1 MKKIF
6 TIYTAIIAV
15 LFTACSC
22 NHEIESA
29 DMGGRDFCVSAFAS
43 ESKTVADGFSVSW
56 LSGDS
61 FNLFH
66 AEAGESSYVSDGKFT
81 IAAADLAAGLFRG
94 TVSSP
99 FESGISYD
107 WYAIYPYSSHITT
120 PAAATSGYVYI
131 GDSRGE
137 KQKGNN
143 STAHLSG
150 TSCPLYAVSR
160 DVQSSGPV
168 SLTMK
173 QLSSVLEFEVSN
185 TSDKPLTVKSISFT
199 SDEDIVGSYFIDFT
213 GTSPQYTP
221 KEGYAYDTA
230 DLEVENA
237 TAIAK
242 GESAKFY
249 LAIKPHTVEA
259 GSEIEM
265 VVNNCRKTKTIT
277 SDLVFHPGKVKKV
290 NFAYEAP
297 AAGEATEDVIVA
309 DDLVATSTTYK
320 DFSGVTKPSGAVYAG
335 NNAMTTSG
343 AIQLRSS
350 NSNSGIVSTSSAG
363 YARKVSVVW
372 ASSTASG
379 KTIDVYGK
387 STAYTSASELYVN
400 NAKGTKIGSIVCG
413 TSTELFITSDYE
425 YIGLRSN
432 SGALYLDSVTIS
444 WNGDAGTGGEGGG
457 TGGDVP
463 GTVTWRLVSDAS
475 TLATG
480 DKLIFVCSSKNT
492 AAGAISDG
500 LMQKVDVTVT
510 NNEIASL
517 PAGVQILSLGGSKG
531 AWTFAASDGKLLG
544 ATAAKKVAWGSGTTT
559 WSIGIA
565 SDGKATIQN
574 GTSTYGRFLYN
585 AGSPRFTT
593 YTSDTN
599 ISMIL
604 PEIYRSTTQSGGN
617 TGDETGGTGSGTGSG
632 GGTSMVDKQP
642 AISLSNLSASA
653 TSATSIT
660 IKGSFSGAS
669 SVPTALGF
677 YWGTSSNN
685 LPNYVSATS
694 IPNSTNGTFTAT
706 INGLT
711 EGETYV
717 YCAYAEVKGTGSYA
731 SQTGQYYASDTQWI
745 TLTSGSTPAVD
756 ETWLELASTIE
767 GDARYVVNT
776 TKSGTERNYTVYY
789 DTQMYTPLW
798 TAYPLNST
806 HMGNLKRP
814 GSWTYNPS
822 ISYDYQVNVTGNSYS
837 NGYSRGHM
845 CPNGSRNGISGMQK
859 QTFYVTNQVPQIQN
873 QFNGGIW
880 GSLENAIQGVARK
893 EEIYVVTGVCFEKV
907 GETKT
912 LNYATPSSGTP
923 SKVPVPNYFYKA
935 VLRVKKSG
943 SNITSACTVAF
954 WFEHKT
960 YSDSSSYPNYTIS
973 VDQLEQW
980 TGFDFFVNLPDS
992 IEAAAESQNTT
1003 WSQFQSF

>member
-99 FESGISYD
+99 FESGSSYD

-221 KEGYAYDTA
+221 KDGYAYDTA

-259 GSEIEM
+259 GGEIEM

-350 NSNSGIVSTSSAG
+350 NSNSGIVSTGSAG

-372 ASSTASG
+372 ESSTTSG
-379 KTIDVYGK
+379 RTIDVYGK
-387 STAYTSASELYVN
+387 STAYTSASELYVSN
-400 NAKGTKIGSIVCG
+400 TKGTKIGSIVCG
-413 TSTELFITSDYE
+413 TSTELVITSDYE

-463 GTVTWRLVSDAS
+463 GTEDPTTYSKTYSYGNLEGWSITYYNDNDTYYLVPDESNTES
-475 TLATG
+475 IITLIDLFK
-480 DKLIFVCSSKNT
+480 DK
-492 AAGAISDG
+492 
-500 LMQKVDVTVT
+500 TVT
-510 NNEIASL
+510 SDVVVTMNVATYGNGSNPTAETFKFYTTSDCS
-517 PAGVQILSLGGSKG
+517 QQLS
-531 AWTFAASDGKLLG
+531 ADQ
-544 ATAAKKVAWGSGTTT
+544 SGTLPN
-559 WSIGIA
+559 S
-565 SDGKATIQN
+565 K
-574 GTSTYGRFLYN
+574 
-585 AGSPRFTT
+585 T
-593 YTSDTN
+593 YTDVVYT
-599 ISMIL
+599 ISKSQASNLSKDLVIKITK
-604 PEIYRSTTQSGGN
+604 PGRQIRVKSISVKFTYTTQSGGN
-617 TGDETGGTGSGTGSG
+617 TGGETGGTESGTGG
-632 GGTSMVDKQP
+632 GETPMVDKQP
-642 AISLSNLSASA
+642 AISLSNLSASV

-669 SVPTALGF
+669 SVPTVLGF

-731 SQTGQYYASDTQWI
+731 SQIGQYSASDTQWI

-756 ETWLELASTIE
+756 ETWLELASIIE

-873 QFNGGIW
+873 QFNEGIW

>member
-99 FESGISYD
+99 FESGSSYD

-173 QLSSVLEFEVSN
+173 QLSSVLEFEVSK

-213 GTSPQYTP
+213 GTSPQYTT
-221 KEGYAYDTA
+221 KDGYAYDTA

-259 GSEIEM
+259 GGEIEM

-350 NSNSGIVSTSSAG
+350 NSNSGIVSTGSAG

-372 ASSTASG
+372 ESSTTSG
-379 KTIDVYGK
+379 RTIDVYGK
-387 STAYTSASELYVN
+387 STAYTSASELYVSN
-400 NAKGTKIGSIVCG
+400 TKGTKIGSIVCG
-413 TSTELFITSDYE
+413 TSTELVITSDYE

-463 GTVTWRLVSDAS
+463 GTEDPTTYSKTYSYGNLEGWSITYYNDNDTYYLVPDESNTES
-475 TLATG
+475 IITLIDLFK
-480 DKLIFVCSSKNT
+480 DK
-492 AAGAISDG
+492 
-500 LMQKVDVTVT
+500 TVT
-510 NNEIASL
+510 SDVVVTMNVATYGNGSNPTAETFKFYTTSDCS
-517 PAGVQILSLGGSKG
+517 QQLS
-531 AWTFAASDGKLLG
+531 ADQ
-544 ATAAKKVAWGSGTTT
+544 SGTLPN
-559 WSIGIA
+559 S
-565 SDGKATIQN
+565 K
-574 GTSTYGRFLYN
+574 
-585 AGSPRFTT
+585 T
-593 YTSDTN
+593 YTDVVYT
-599 ISMIL
+599 ISKSQASNLSKDLVIKITK
-604 PEIYRSTTQSGGN
+604 PGRQIRVKSISVKFTYTTQSGGN
-617 TGDETGGTGSGTGSG
+617 TGGETGGTESGTGG
-632 GGTSMVDKQP
+632 GETPMVDKQP
-642 AISLSNLSASA
+642 AISLSNLSASV

-669 SVPTALGF
+669 SVPTVLGF

-731 SQTGQYYASDTQWI
+731 SQIGQYSASDTQWI

-756 ETWLELASTIE
+756 ETWLELASIIE

-873 QFNGGIW
+873 QFNEGIW